1 MRKSVPGVEIVRG
14 DGAKRCK
21 QKKRTVRGLGRGERD
36 EGKPVVPFFK
46 EELVQVHQNIPD

>member
-1 MRKSVPGVEIVRG
+1 MRG